1 MFSADQKLTDKKIA
15 ILATDGFE
23 EAELFE
29 PKKALEAAGAHVDV
43 ISFKSGKIRAWKDD
57 DWGKTIAVDQTIFN
71 SMASDYDALMLPG
84 GVINADKVRA
94 KKEAVE
100 FVRDFVEAGKPIAA
114 ICHAAWTL
122 IETGYMAERKLT
134 SWPSLKTDLRNAGA
148 TWVDEEVVVDHG
160 WVTSRKPDDLLAFN
174 ERMIQEFQVSRH
186 ESPSHSSKDLSSREL
201 SH

>member
-84 GVINADKVRA
+84 GVINADKVRV

-100 FVRDFVEAGKPIAA
+100 FVKDFVEAGKPIAA

-122 IETGYMAERKLT
+122 IETGHMAERKLT

-160 WVTSRKPDDLLAFN
+160 WVTSRKPDDLPAFN